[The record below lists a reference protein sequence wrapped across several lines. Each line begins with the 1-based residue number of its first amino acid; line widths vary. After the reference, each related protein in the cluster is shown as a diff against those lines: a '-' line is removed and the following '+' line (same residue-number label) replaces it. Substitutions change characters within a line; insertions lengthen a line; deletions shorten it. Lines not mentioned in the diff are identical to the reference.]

1 MTSQSTSAPAS
12 SARPHGD
19 DVPILQFEQVTRSF
33 GTVMAV
39 DGVSFELKRGEILTL
54 LGPSGCGKTTT
65 LRMAIG
71 LERASGG
78 RIRYEGKVVDCPA
91 EHSFIEPEKRGMGM
105 VFQSYAIWPHMTV
118 FENVAYPLRFRRVA
132 KAEVAR
138 KVQAT
143 LELVGLQGLE
153 ARRGT
158 QLSGGQQQRVAVAR
172 GLIAD
177 PGVLLMDEPFSNL
190 DAKLREQMRAE
201 LKRLQRRLN
210 ISILFVTHDQSEA
223 LALSDRIAVMKDGRI
238 EQLDAPEKLYAEP
251 GTPAVRDFL
260 GRCIRLPCRVVEAR
274 AHGEVRVSVIDGQS
288 FAVAGTN
295 HTSSSR
301 PGDKCLVAV
310 RPESLR
316 VEPAAE
322 DAGVKDANAESS
334 SNQLQATIRT
344 LLFMGESHEADIEF
358 AGGHMALISLPPTR
372 VWHEGERVRIR
383 LPPEKLQLW
392 DRDPVGAVVQ

>member
-1 MTSQSTSAPAS
+1 MISI
-12 SARPHGD
+12 RG
-19 DVPILQFEQVTRSF
+19 LQKSF
-33 GTVMAV
+33 KAQQGRV
-39 DGVSFELKRGEILTL
+39 DALKGIDLEVGEGEFCVL

-65 LRMAIG
+65 LRCVAG
-71 LERASGG
+71 LERPDSGEIEIGG
-78 RIRYEGKVVDCPA
+78 RLVNSPGQRVYVPT
-91 EHSFIEPEKRGMGM
+91 EKREIGM

-118 FENVAYPLRFRRVA
+118 FENVAYPLRFRRVD

-138 KVQAT
+138 KVRAT
-143 LELVGLQGLE
+143 LELVGLQGLD

-172 GLIAD
+172 ALIAD

-190 DAKLREQMRAE
+190 DAKLREQMRVD

-238 EQLDAPEKLYAEP
+238 EQLGTPEKLYAEP
-251 GTPAVRDFL
+251 GTAAVRDFL
-260 GRCIRLPCRVVEAR
+260 GKCIRLPCRVLEP
-274 AHGEVRVSVIDGQS
+274 GPNGGLRVSVVDKQS
-288 FAVAGTN
+288 FAVEGTN
-295 HTSSSR
+295 HASSSR

-316 VEPAAE
+316 VEPADGSTGDGSA
-322 DAGVKDANAESS
+322 
-334 SNQLQATIRT
+334 NQLLATIRT

-358 AGGHMALISLPPTR
+358 PGGHMALVSLAPTRTWREGEAVRISLPSA
-372 VWHEGERVRIR
+372 
-383 LPPEKLQLW
+383 KLQLW
-392 DRDPVGAVVQ
+392 DRDPVADAGH